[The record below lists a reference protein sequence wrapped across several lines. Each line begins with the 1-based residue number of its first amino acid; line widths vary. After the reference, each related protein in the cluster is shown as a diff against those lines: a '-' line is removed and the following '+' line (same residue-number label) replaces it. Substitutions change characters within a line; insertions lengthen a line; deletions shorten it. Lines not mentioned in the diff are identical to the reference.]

1 MLPAMFVVN
10 IIQLAPEIPYIV
22 TDDVDLSRICSGAL
36 IGQLHW
42 ETYCLTTEFKY
53 YCFRIQQ
60 SYSNTRSS
68 IVDLIHI

>member
-22 TDDVDLSRICSGAL
+22 TDDVDLFRIWSGAL

-42 ETYCLTTEFKY
+42 ERLHTCG
-53 YCFRIQQ
+53 
-60 SYSNTRSS
+60 
-68 IVDLIHI
+68 